1 MTPTYAVDY
10 VSGEELW
17 TRGTWIV
24 LFIFFYVLNVYFERQ
39 HEQGE
44 GQREREAE
52 GTRERESQAWNLMW
66 DLIS

>member
-1 MTPTYAVDY
+1 MTPTYAVGY

-24 LFIFFYVLNVYFERQ
+24 LFFFVLNVYFERQ
-39 HEQGE
+39 QEQGE